1 MSETEFGRHGVLL
14 VNLGTPDTASTA
26 DVRRYLGEFLGDARV
41 LDINPVLRALLVS
54 LVIVPFR
61 GPASAAKY
69 REIWTGAGSPLMV
82 HATGQRDL
90 LQERLGRGYD
100 VALAMRY
107 RLPSLAEALDA
118 MARRRPATF
127 TIIPLFPQVASAT
140 VGSVLEAVLRQVARW
155 QTIPPLRLV
164 SGFNTHPGFVRAWI
178 ENGRAHDPAAFDQV
192 VFSFHGVPHRQLL
205 RADPGGLCCLR
216 SADCCAALT
225 PANRYCYS
233 AQCHDLA
240 RRIASGLGIARDRY
254 TVCFQSRLGRE
265 PWTQPA
271 TPDVIHALARAGA
284 RRVLVFSP
292 SFVADCLETIHEVGI
307 ELAGEFRKAGG
318 ETLRLVESLNTRP
331 AWIEALADLATQP
344 ASPDR

>member
-14 VNLGTPDTASTA
+14 VNLGTPDTASTR

-54 LVIVPFR
+54 LIIVPFR

-69 REIWTGAGSPLMV
+69 REIWTAAGSPLMV
-82 HATGQRDL
+82 HGTKLREL
-90 LQERLGRGYD
+90 LQARLGGGYD

-107 RLPSLAEALDA
+107 GLPSLAEALDSV
-118 MARRRPATF
+118 ARRRPATL

-140 VGSVLEAVLRQVARW
+140 VGSVLEVVLRQAARW

-178 ENGRAHDPAAFDQV
+178 ENGKARDPAAFDHV

-205 RADPGGLCCLR
+205 KADPGGLCCLR
-216 SADCCAALT
+216 SAGCCAALT
-225 PANRYCYS
+225 PANRSCYS
-233 AQCHDLA
+233 AQCYDLA
-240 RRIASGLGIARDRY
+240 RRMASGIGIAPDRY

-271 TPDVIHALARAGA
+271 TPEVIRALARAGA

-292 SFVADCLETIHEVGI
+292 SFVADCLETLHEIAV
-307 ELAGEFRKAGG
+307 ELAEEFREAGG
-318 ETLRLVESLNTRP
+318 ETLRLVESLNTQP
-331 AWIEALADLATQP
+331 AWIEALADLAMQP
-344 ASPDR
+344 VPRHQ